1 MRVNKLFD
9 VNITVTVRVTIAK
22 LASDEERDVC

>member
-1 MRVNKLFD
+1 MRVNKLFN
-9 VNITVTVRVTIAK
+9 VNITVTVTVTIGK